1 MEEKIRTMRTDFHD
15 RVSMIDEDFSKSQE
29 KLEVA
34 IVDIR
39 KFMHDA
45 IYKKELKLEEEYH
58 EHMNKMTNE
67 IADNIVMLTDE
78 RQATLKQNEM

>member
-1 MEEKIRTMRTDFHD
+1 MEEKIRIMRIDFHD
-15 RVSMIDEDFSKSQE
+15 RVSMIDEDFSKSHE
-29 KLEVA
+29 KMETA

-58 EHMNKMTNE
+58 AHMNKMTCE
-67 IADNIVMLTDE
+67 IADNITILTDE
-78 RQATLKQNEM
+78 R